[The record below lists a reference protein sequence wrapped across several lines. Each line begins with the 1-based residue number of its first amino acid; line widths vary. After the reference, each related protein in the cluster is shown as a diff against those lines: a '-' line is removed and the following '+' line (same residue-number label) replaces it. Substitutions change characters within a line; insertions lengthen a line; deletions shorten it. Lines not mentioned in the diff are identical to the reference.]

1 MNYQKSKL
9 LLGIIFLLLGYESK
23 SQLTASG
30 YSNLTLQ
37 GFNVLVEDSAIIEDA
52 SLTQSAISLL
62 DTKLQEIT
70 QLCISQSILDSL
82 KAVSIFVDW
91 NTTTGSAQ
99 YHPSLSWLLANG
111 YIAEKEKC
119 VEISNIS
126 NFVSWTN
133 LNQPFLVLHE
143 LAHAFHH
150 RVFNYAN
157 TDITNAFNM
166 AISTNLYH
174 NVQYH
179 HGNGVYSSQ
188 ASAYALNNAQ
198 EYFAEISEAYFGLN
212 DYYPFTNNELQ
223 TYDPL
228 GYAALQ
234 SVWSACITGVEENYS
249 SARVEIFPNPS
260 SGLFSIRIPRSEAAT
275 ITLRIIDSQGRLVYK
290 ETNLP
295 ANNTTEIN
303 LTAISKGIYFVSVE
317 ENSIYSVS
325 KLILN

>member
-1 MNYQKSKL
+1 MNYKKIKL
-9 LLGIIFLLLGYESK
+9 LIGITLSIFGYECQG
-23 SQLTASG
+23 QLTATG

-37 GFNVLVEDSAIIEDA
+37 GFNVLIEDSAYIENA
-52 SLTQSAISLL
+52 VLTQSAIDLL
-62 DTKLQEIT
+62 DSKLQEIT
-70 QLCISQSILDSL
+70 QLCISQTILDSL

-91 NTTTGSAQ
+91 NTTNGAAQ
-99 YHPSLSWLLANG
+99 YHPSLAWLLANG
-111 YIAEKEKC
+111 YIAEKEKS

-126 NFVSWTN
+126 NFVAWTN
-133 LNQPFLVLHE
+133 LNQPFMVLHE

-157 TDITNAFNM
+157 SDITNAFNS

-188 ASAYALNNAQ
+188 ASAYALNNEQ

-212 DYYPFTNNELQ
+212 DYYPFTNNDLQ
-223 TYDPL
+223 TYDPV

-234 SVWSACITGVEENYS
+234 NVWSACITGVEENYS
-249 SARVEIFPNPS
+249 SHRTEIFPNPS
-260 SGLFSIRIPRSEAAT
+260 SGLFTIRIHSTEATAKA
-275 ITLRIIDSQGRLVYK
+275 LRIIDTQGRLVYE

-295 ANNTTEIN
+295 AGYTTEIN
-303 LTAISKGIYFVSVE
+303 LRAFSKGIYFISTEEKSVH
-317 ENSIYSVS
+317 SIS
-325 KLILN
+325 KLVLN